1 MHAGHEPSSCS
12 SLAKSKAGW
21 SCFCFLT
28 VCPVT
33 SWKLA
38 TSGRLGFSA
47 KTMGAIK
54 KGEFVDIDLIL
65 SECSVMQNLAG
76 MGLQTRENISSPSPK
91 TLMPLDSIR

>member
-1 MHAGHEPSSCS
+1 MV
-12 SLAKSKAGW
+12 W
-21 SCFCFLT
+21 FLFLN

-47 KTMGAIK
+47 KAMDAIK
-54 KGEFVDIDLIL
+54 KGEFVDIDIIL

-76 MGLQTRENISSPSPK
+76 MGLRTRENISSSSPK
-91 TLMPLDSIR
+91 TLMPPDSIR